1 MNVFGLLCALQV
13 FLGTI
18 IHPRVVCPVKLYYKI
33 LYNPKSTLQIE
44 QDPTINRNFL
54 ASSKNNLNNREQPVK
69 GSGGVARP
77 DFSHMVPYA
86 PLPSSSKFYYGVFR
100 LNRKKE

>member
-1 MNVFGLLCALQV
+1 M
-13 FLGTI
+13 
-18 IHPRVVCPVKLYYKI
+18 
-33 LYNPKSTLQIE
+33 
-44 QDPTINRNFL
+44 NRNFL

-86 PLPSSSKFYYGVFR
+86 PLPSSSECYGTFHVLSFYKSCMQLRIGRNNQVCMKKGVQTSNFQR
-100 LNRKKE
+100 LEQ